1 MIKSRITL
9 RQSFNRAASLVVF
22 LLVTNTKAQA
32 AVLMPGFVVAQAA
45 GPAGLAQAF
54 GFVLTIII
62 VIAFIMGVAM
72 VIEGWRSIDRGSE
85 GKLKILGGVG
95 VALAV
100 PIMRFIY
107 SKVMPGTIDNIQAGS
122 LD

>member
-1 MIKSRITL
+1 MKKSRITL
-9 RQSFNRAASLVVF
+9 RQFSNRSFSLVTF
-22 LLVTNTKAQA
+22 LLLTNTKAQA

-45 GPAGLAQAF
+45 GLSAAF

-62 VIAFIMGVAM
+62 IIGFIMGVAQ

-95 VALAV
+95 IALAV

-107 SKVMPGTIDNIQAGS
+107 GKVMPGTIDNIQAGS